1 MRITPAMVLLAITL
15 GAVIAC
21 STQTEVREVEVTRE
35 ISVVQEVPVTRV
47 VETVKTV
54 EITREVPVVEA
65 VVTVEQ
71 IPVTRKVVALQQV
84 EVTREVPVTR
94 VVIVTPAPRSA
105 SHPHPEESPTATPTP
120 ITTPA
125 PTVAPAPAAESLYGN
140 WQMERVSYG
149 GRDSVSFRNAA
160 VKYETAGNAPVVT
173 YQCDTSG
180 NRAMYIDWHH
190 TLATA
195 ESNISRSYRGNP
207 VKQYQDD
214 DLDALIE
221 YTVNLSE
228 FIEDLRLSRSDQIDL
243 DEAWAEVRNH
253 WQLREGMPDELI
265 RRMRDRNHRSVLIDL
280 DFYEER
286 PDPDK
291 KRKYGPPVLAT
302 ISSKWVVLSNSRS
315 QINAGTI
322 GELKPTLRRI
332 ENPQPLADTMQMMTA
347 TVKEPAQ
354 PAAIIAKWK
363 SNGLRQV
370 MDYCKIIQK

>member
-1 MRITPAMVLLAITL
+1 MRNTPAMVLLAVTL

-71 IPVTRKVVALQQV
+71 IPVTRKVVAFQQV

-94 VVIVTPAPRSA
+94 VVIVTPASGGA

-125 PTVAPAPAAESLYGN
+125 PTAAPAPAAESLYGN

-149 GRDSVSFRNAA
+149 GRDFVSFRNAA
-160 VKYETAGNAPVVT
+160 VEYETTGNAPVVAW
-173 YQCDTSG
+173 QCDTSG

-190 TLATA
+190 TLITA
-195 ESNISRSYRGNP
+195 ESNISRGYHRNP
-207 VKQYQDD
+207 FEQYQDD
-214 DLDALIE
+214 DLDALVE
-221 YTVNLSE
+221 YTANLSE
-228 FIEDLRLSRSDQIDL
+228 FVGDLRLSPAKRIDL
-243 DEAWAEVRNH
+243 DEAWNEVRNR

-265 RRMRDRNHRSVLIDL
+265 RRMRARNHRSVLIDL

-291 KRKYGPPVLAT
+291 KRKYGPAVLAT
-302 ISSKWVVLSNSRS
+302 ITSKWVVLSNSRS
-315 QINAGTI
+315 QISAGTI

-332 ENPQPLADTMQMMTA
+332 ENPQPLADTTQMMTA

-354 PAAIIAKWK
+354 PATIIAKWEIN
-363 SNGLRQV
+363 SLRQV
-370 MDYCKIIQK
+370 MDYCKIIQQ